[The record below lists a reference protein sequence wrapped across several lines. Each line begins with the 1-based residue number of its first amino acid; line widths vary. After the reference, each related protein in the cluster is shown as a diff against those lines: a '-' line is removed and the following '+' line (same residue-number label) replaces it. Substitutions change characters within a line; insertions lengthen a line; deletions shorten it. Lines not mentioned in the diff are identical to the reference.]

1 MRLAYVRHRG
11 IRHNPGSTAA
21 VVEGSQVKLVRGG
34 PLGRYVQTG
43 ETAPLSD
50 VQLLSPVPRPSKIV
64 AIGINYQTHAGEGT
78 APAQPEPFLKAP
90 SSLIG
95 HEQTILLPPDAERV
109 DAEAEVVAVI
119 GRRARNISE
128 AEADRHIAG
137 YTCGND
143 VSARDWQRGDL
154 QWWRAKSADTFTA
167 AGPWIETELGPEDL
181 HLVGRLN
188 GKIVQ
193 DASTTELVHS
203 IRKCI
208 AYISRAMTLEPGDM
222 VFTGTPGTTV
232 QLHAGDVFEVEVAG
246 VGVLRNPVEAA
257 PEV

>member
-109 DAEAEVVAVI
+109 DAEVAKYEAYLARNHRVGTAGLYGG
-119 GRRARNISE
+119 GRR
-128 AEADRHIAG
+128 
-137 YTCGND
+137 
-143 VSARDWQRGDL
+143 V
-154 QWWRAKSADTFTA
+154 
-167 AGPWIETELGPEDL
+167 LGGE
-181 HLVGRLN
+181 
-188 GKIVQ
+188 
-193 DASTTELVHS
+193 
-203 IRKCI
+203 
-208 AYISRAMTLEPGDM
+208 
-222 VFTGTPGTTV
+222 
-232 QLHAGDVFEVEVAG
+232 
-246 VGVLRNPVEAA
+246 
-257 PEV
+257 

>member
-1 MRLAYVRHRG
+1 MRLAYVRHSG
-11 IRHNPGSTAA
+11 IRRNPGSSAA
-21 VVEGSQVKLVRGG
+21 LVEGDQVKLVRGG

-43 ETAPLSD
+43 ETAPLSA
-50 VQLLSPVPRPSKIV
+50 VQLLSPIPRPSKIV
-64 AIGINYQTHAGEGT
+64 AIGINYQTHAGAGT
-78 APAQPEPFLKAP
+78 APEQPEPFLKAP

-95 HEQTILLPPDAERV
+95 HEQTILLPPDAEHV
-109 DAEAEVVAVI
+109 HAEAEVVAVI

-128 AEADRHIAG
+128 TDVDRYVAG

-143 VSARDWQRGDL
+143 VSGRAWQRSDL

-181 HLVGRLN
+181 HLIGRLN
-188 GKIVQ
+188 GEVVQ
-193 DASTTELVHS
+193 DASTAELVHS

-222 VFTGTPGTTV
+222 IFSGTPGTTV
-232 QLHAGDVFEVEVAG
+232 ELHAGDVFEVEVEG
-246 VGVLRNPVEAA
+246 VGVLRNPVETA
-257 PEV
+257 PSV